1 MDGGHGRAL
10 ARRCWTIEVGGHRL
24 IDSDRWAEVG
34 SVALIETER
43 FEAEP
48 DPGEKAE
55 NGPVSRETV
64 TEKRYVISSLPPDAK
79 QLLAATRRHW
89 RIENQLRWSLDVAFG
104 EDSRPGAQ
112 RRRGQ
117 QSRAGSPTS
126 PLAAQ
131 TGRSHRRGNGDKT
144 ASSRTGHRV
153 SRTPARST
161 VAQMRWPCKF
171 HRLSD
176 LCAPRGP
183 AATNLSDQ
191 TQSHFIPKE
200 H

>member
-1 MDGGHGRAL
+1 MFSLAIWAVKNSRNLRRASSPASSMTGGSLQVAPRKLEARARAL
-10 ARRCWTIEVGGHRL
+10 GTHVGAHWLGVVGRGSLRLGPANGHAH
-24 IDSDRWAEVG
+24 WAFITHFMCAQYNILCGGTLDEIQG
-34 SVALIETER
+34 
-43 FEAEP
+43 
-48 DPGEKAE
+48 
-55 NGPVSRETV
+55 
-64 TEKRYVISSLPPDAK
+64 LP
-79 QLLAATRRHW
+79 L
-89 RIENQLRWSLDVAFG
+89 G
-104 EDSRPGAQ
+104 
-112 RRRGQ
+112 
-117 QSRAGSPTS
+117 AGSPPG

-161 VAQMRWPCKF
+161 VAQMRSPCKF

-191 TQSHFIPKE
+191 TQSHFIPEE